1 MSLYD
6 AYLEEIENR
15 KTQGL
20 KPKPIDDGGLASEL
34 IAQIRDEGHEHRAA
48 SLDFLIYN
56 TLPGTTSA
64 AGVKASFLKDI
75 VLGEV
80 AVPEITRA
88 FAFELLSHM
97 KGGPSVGVLLDL
109 ALGDDAGIAAEAAD
123 VLKTQVFLYEA
134 DKERLKAALEDGN
147 AVARDILESYSDA
160 EFFTRLPEIDEEIK
174 VVTYIA
180 AEGDISTDLLSPGN
194 QAHSRADRELHG
206 KCMITEKAQQ
216 EINALKLQHPDK
228 QVMLIAEKGTMGVG
242 SSRMSGIN
250 NVALWTGKQGSK
262 YVPFVNI
269 APIVAGTNGISPI
282 FQTTVGV
289 TGGIGIDL
297 QNWVKKLDADGNP
310 ILNNDENPIL
320 EQTYSVETGTVLT
333 INTKD
338 KKLLSEDGG
347 EEHVDVASSFTP
359 QKLEFIRAGGSY
371 AIVFGKMLQ
380 TFACETLGIP
390 LKSAFAPAKEV
401 SVEGQGLT
409 AVEKI
414 FNANAVGVAPGTVLH
429 AGSDARVRVNI
440 VGSQDTT
447 GPMTAQ
453 ELEAMAATVISPKVD
468 GAYQSG
474 CHTASVWD
482 FKAAENTPKLM
493 SFMHDFGLIT
503 GRDPKDEYHPMT
515 DVIHKVLNDITVD
528 DWAII
533 IGGDSHTRMSKG
545 VAFGA
550 DSGTVALA
558 LATGEASMPIPE
570 SVKVTF
576 KGSMA
581 DHMDFRDVVHATQS
595 QMLKQFGDNVFQGRI
610 IEVHIGTL
618 LADQAFTFTD
628 WTAEMKAKASICI
641 SEDDTLIESLEIAKH
656 RIQIMIDKGME
667 NDDLM
672 LHRLISIA
680 EKRIA
685 EIRSGEKPALTPDA
699 NASYAAEVVID
710 LDLIE
715 EPMIADPDVTNADVS
730 KRYTHDTIRP
740 ISFYGAEKKVDLG
753 FVGSCMVHKGD
764 VKIVA
769 QMLRNLEKTAGSVA
783 FKAPLVVA
791 APTYNIIDELKAEGD
806 WDILQRYSGFEFDDS
821 TPKTEARTEYE
832 NILYLERPGCNL
844 CMGNQEKASK
854 GDTVLATSTRLFK
867 GRVVED
873 SADKAG
879 ESLLASTPVV
889 VLSAILGRTP
899 TLDEYKAAVEG
910 IDLTKFAPP
919 LARPGTTQSAHF

>member
-64 AGVKASFLKDI
+64 AGVKAAFLKDI